1 MTRTMTAALL
11 GTAALFLAACSDI
24 NRTSLMRVPRADSA
38 QLHARAEALAGHAVE
53 VYAHKIAA
61 CDAYPHDVMKR
72 LPSQPIPAAD
82 LLVVPDLGPLDGV
95 ELDLHV
101 APDGSVYVGH
111 EPWDFSKVRQVLSDE
126 GIDPERFIQ
135 RDGMAESITSYFSK
149 HTGGHL
155 FLELKAGKSNQA
167 GVTEEDRR
175 LAEAVLKQLDSLK
188 QGLTLEPL
196 KRITFVSFR
205 TGALQAL
212 HDAAAATHP
221 EVGYALIL
229 GTDKTLLLL
238 FSDLP
243 DTGDQLAWLS
253 KPESRF
259 IGSVWFSLETLGSP
273 EQVLQKTRAAGVERL
288 VSDAYLEAPDDLKKG
303 LAQLAGKGI
312 TIEGLVFDAVA
323 NPANTGGNRCPP

>member
-11 GTAALFLAACSDI
+11 GAAACLAACSDI
-24 NRTSLMRVPRADSA
+24 NRTSLMRGPRADSA
-38 QLHARAEALAGHAVE
+38 QLRARAQELAGRAVE
-53 VYAHKIAA
+53 VYGHKVAA
-61 CDAYPHDVMKR
+61 CDVYPHDPVNR
-72 LPSQPIPAAD
+72 IPSQPVPAAD
-82 LLVVPDLGPLDGV
+82 LLVAPDLGPLDGV
-95 ELDLHV
+95 ELDVHA
-101 APDGSVYVGH
+101 APDGSVYVAH
-111 EPWDFSKVRQVLSDE
+111 EAADLAKLRQVLAEE

-135 RDGMAESITSYFSK
+135 RDGMTESITSYFGK

-155 FLELKAGKSNQA
+155 FVELKSSKANKAG
-167 GVTEEDRR
+167 TTDEDRA
-175 LAEAVLKQLDSLK
+175 LAAAVLRQLDQLK
-188 QGLTLEPL
+188 QAVTLEPL

-212 HDAAAATHP
+212 HDVAAATHP

-229 GTDKTLLLL
+229 GTDKSFFLL

-243 DTGDQLAWLS
+243 NAGDQLAWLS

-273 EQVLQKTRAAGVERL
+273 EQVLQQARAAGVERL
-288 VSDAYLEAPDDLKKG
+288 VSDAYLETPDDLKKG
-303 LAQLAGKGI
+303 LAKLSARGI

-323 NPANTGGNRCPP
+323 NPANAGGNRCPP